1 MKLISVTSDFF
12 LSRNKTLKFSIL
24 DSKNIPKRNGRMLRG
39 LDTVA
44 FAHLDAAEEQKKFNE
59 RRREAESLSR
69 APFCARVIA
78 ALQLPFNYECRQ

>member
-1 MKLISVTSDFF
+1 
-12 LSRNKTLKFSIL
+12 
-24 DSKNIPKRNGRMLRG
+24 MLRG
-39 LDTVA
+39 LDTVV